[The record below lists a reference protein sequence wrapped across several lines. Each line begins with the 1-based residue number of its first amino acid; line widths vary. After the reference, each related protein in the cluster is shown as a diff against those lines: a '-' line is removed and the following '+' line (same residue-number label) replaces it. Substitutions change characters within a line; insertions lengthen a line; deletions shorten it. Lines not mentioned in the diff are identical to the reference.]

1 MLTAAFPKLENLKC
15 TRFLRAF
22 FRSPYYPFLV
32 AALMAVSE
40 LCALEIPVYYIYLL
54 FGILCVFFCEDT
66 LGVLPIACCG
76 YMTFS
81 AKNNPGRFPE
91 TTAFADPKVMLA
103 LVVMLIL
110 AAIVLLG
117 RLVQCILLGRR
128 GAPRLFFGFLVLGAA
143 YMVAG
148 AFSGVYASDTL
159 LYGIVQILSL
169 SFFYF
174 YFYFTV
180 DWEKTDK
187 RYIFIVFT
195 AIAAG
200 LLAEIVGMYFQSGI
214 LTAENPHRSML
225 YTGWG
230 IYNNVGGVMA
240 MCMPAPFYFTLKAK
254 KNGWLFTLLGCLYM
268 LGVILTQSRS
278 AILCGGMVF
287 VAAAVIVLVKT
298 RGKDRVISASLFG
311 VLAAALIVAV
321 ILLRS
326 NISSLFTSLF
336 SMDLSD
342 NGRFEIYRNCFAA
355 FREAP
360 VFGMGFYHT
369 PGVVM
374 TNDGVMQHVVFPNT
388 SIDLG
393 FIPPR
398 AHNTILQLLASGG
411 IVALIAYLFHRGQ
424 TLFLFFRRPTTEK
437 TVIFLCIAALLLAS
451 LLDCHFFNFGP
462 GLLYSCLLISAE
474 GSDRAQAA

>member
-159 LYGIVQILSL
+159 LYGIVQILAL

-174 YFYFTV
+174 YF
-180 DWEKTDK
+180 
-187 RYIFIVFT
+187 
-195 AIAAG
+195 
-200 LLAEIVGMYFQSGI
+200 
-214 LTAENPHRSML
+214 
-225 YTGWG
+225 
-230 IYNNVGGVMA
+230 
-240 MCMPAPFYFTLKAK
+240 
-254 KNGWLFTLLGCLYM
+254 
-268 LGVILTQSRS
+268 
-278 AILCGGMVF
+278 
-287 VAAAVIVLVKT
+287 
-298 RGKDRVISASLFG
+298 
-311 VLAAALIVAV
+311 
-321 ILLRS
+321 
-326 NISSLFTSLF
+326 
-336 SMDLSD
+336 
-342 NGRFEIYRNCFAA
+342 
-355 FREAP
+355 
-360 VFGMGFYHT
+360 
-369 PGVVM
+369 
-374 TNDGVMQHVVFPNT
+374 
-388 SIDLG
+388 
-393 FIPPR
+393 
-398 AHNTILQLLASGG
+398 
-411 IVALIAYLFHRGQ
+411 
-424 TLFLFFRRPTTEK
+424 
-437 TVIFLCIAALLLAS
+437 
-451 LLDCHFFNFGP
+451 
-462 GLLYSCLLISAE
+462 
-474 GSDRAQAA
+474 